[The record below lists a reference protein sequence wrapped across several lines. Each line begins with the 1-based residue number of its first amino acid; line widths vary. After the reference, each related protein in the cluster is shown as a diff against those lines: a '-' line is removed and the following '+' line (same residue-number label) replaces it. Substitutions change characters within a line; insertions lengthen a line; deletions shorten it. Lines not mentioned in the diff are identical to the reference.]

1 MDEIKLI
8 QHFLLDQDIFWN
20 GKVLNKDDTLKK
32 VMLTLNNQ
40 TLAEEYYLNVNL
52 FKFEIYQD
60 VWNSS
65 YQEYTITRE
74 LFKDFSD
81 LWLNYLIEHNIGHKE
96 ILKNISNKKLII
108 ESEYQK
114 EIATLK
120 QKIVRLEKEK
130 ELKLGTLNNIEQKI
144 ASKTQQIE
152 KA

>member
-20 GKVLNKDDTLKK
+20 GKVLNKDDTPKK

-130 ELKLGTLNNIEQKI
+130 ELKLETLNNIEQKI

>member
-20 GKVLNKDDTLKK
+20 GKVLDKDDTLKK
-32 VMLTLNNQ
+32 VMLTLNNK

-81 LWLNYLIEHNIGHKE
+81 LWVNYLIEHNIGHKE

-108 ESEYQK
+108 ENEYQK
-114 EIATLK
+114 EIDTLK

-130 ELKLGTLNNIEQKI
+130 ELKLEPLNNIEQKI

>member
-81 LWLNYLIEHNIGHKE
+81 LWVNYLIEHNIGHKE